1 MMNIKNFSFFAIFFA
16 FVVIALGAWTRLV
29 DAGLG
34 CPDWPGC
41 YGFVFFP
48 TSGEE
53 IAIAE
58 SRFPMFPYE
67 IDKAIPE
74 VVHRYF
80 AAALGLIAI
89 ALMVIAYRAG
99 AAKHIKGLT
108 TFLFFFICLQGLFG
122 YLTVSLKLLPIV
134 VTGHLFGGFITLSL
148 FFYVFLHSSGILSKI
163 HIPQLRGLTLIA
175 LALLIIQIFLGAW
188 TSTNYASLACADF
201 PTCHGSYWPNMDFK
215 EGFNLFHEVGPN
227 YLYGQLENDART
239 AIHYMHRLNA
249 ILVALVYAFLIY
261 KLFQFGAGQLSAAL
275 GIVLITQI
283 SLGIMNVVFVLPL
296 YVAIAHNLVAAML
309 LLTTLSVYY
318 VTREH
323 N

>member
-1 MMNIKNFSFFAIFFA
+1 MNIKNFSFFAIFFA

-89 ALMVIAYRAG
+89 VLMVIAYRTG
-99 AAKHIKGLT
+99 AEKHIRGLT
-108 TFLFFFICLQGLFG
+108 TFLF
-122 YLTVSLKLLPIV
+122 
-134 VTGHLFGGFITLSL
+134 
-148 FFYVFLHSSGILSKI
+148 
-163 HIPQLRGLTLIA
+163 
-175 LALLIIQIFLGAW
+175 
-188 TSTNYASLACADF
+188 
-201 PTCHGSYWPNMDFK
+201 
-215 EGFNLFHEVGPN
+215 
-227 YLYGQLENDART
+227 
-239 AIHYMHRLNA
+239 
-249 ILVALVYAFLIY
+249 
-261 KLFQFGAGQLSAAL
+261 
-275 GIVLITQI
+275 
-283 SLGIMNVVFVLPL
+283 
-296 YVAIAHNLVAAML
+296 
-309 LLTTLSVYY
+309 
-318 VTREH
+318 
-323 N
+323 